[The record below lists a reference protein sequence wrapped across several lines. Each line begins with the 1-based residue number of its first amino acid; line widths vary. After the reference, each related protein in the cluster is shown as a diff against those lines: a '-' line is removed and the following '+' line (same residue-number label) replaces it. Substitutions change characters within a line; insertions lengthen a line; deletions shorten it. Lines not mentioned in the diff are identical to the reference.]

1 MSKPYKGFEPKWVK
15 TPAPSDSWRSVFRWG
30 DPHFVKYPKEGL
42 YKMMKEKFCLTD
54 NDFRKYT
61 GSIGMEK
68 VYLRDKPSAIEKR
81 HLEALRA
88 IVGEK
93 YVRTDDYARVSVA
106 YGKTAYDAMR
116 LREKRLDSLPDA
128 VVYPEKTRE
137 VEEIVAYCTK
147 EKLPLYVYGGG
158 SSVTMGVEPVKGGIS
173 LDMRLRFHHVV
184 SFNETD
190 QTITVQAGMSGP
202 KLEKILNR
210 APALFGAKRAYTC
223 GHFPQSFE
231 YSSVGGWVVTRG
243 AGQNSTYYGCITD
256 IVLSQKYATPIGTV
270 QTSHYPRE
278 ATGPNMNQIMMGGEG
293 AFGVLTEVTLKV
305 FRYMPENR
313 KRFSYIFKDWKTA
326 MAAAREMMQCESG
339 YSSVFRLSDEEETNL
354 MLRLYNVDETPLWKL
369 LDLRGFKDMQRCL
382 FLGFTDGEKGFS
394 KNVAANI
401 RRIARK
407 YKGMSLTGFVT
418 KSWEKGRFNDPY
430 LRDAMMDFGIVTD
443 TLECTVNWSNMEKV
457 HRAVR
462 RVCHR
467 LPNTIVTTHMS
478 HCYPQGANLYFI
490 FITKMSESEQFRKY
504 HTTILDAIQ
513 KSGAAISHHHG
524 IGKMFAPWLEGSLGT
539 VEYGAIKTL
548 KEYFDRDYIMNPG
561 GTLGLDLAPEKK
573 KFMREEEIYAEN
585 ESARY
590 CGEDL
595 EPGQYEELY
604 GRRTF
609 GKKGESRTCI

>member
-1 MSKPYKGFEPKWVK
+1 MSKPYKGFEPSWVK
-15 TPAPSDSWRSVFRWG
+15 DAAPTDSWRSIFRWG
-30 DPHFVKYPKEGL
+30 DPDFVKYPKESL
-42 YKMMKEKFCLTD
+42 YKMMKEKFQMSD
-54 NDFRKYT
+54 DDFSHYD
-61 GSIGMEK
+61 GSIGMESVK
-68 VYLRDKPSAIEKR
+68 LENCPI
-81 HLEALRA
+81 HLDEEHIEALKR
-88 IVGEK
+88 IVGEE

-116 LREKRLDSLPDA
+116 LREKRMDCLPDV
-128 VVYPEKTRE
+128 VVYPARTKE

-147 EKLPLYVYGGG
+147 EKIPLYVYGGG

-173 LDMRLRFHHVV
+173 LDMRLRFNHIV

-202 KLEKILNR
+202 KLEKALNH
-210 APALFGAKRAYTC
+210 AQQLFGAKRAYTC

-256 IVLSQKYATPIGTV
+256 IVLSQKYATPIGNV

-278 ATGPNMNQIMMGGEG
+278 ATGPNLNQIMMGSEG
-293 AFGVLTEVTLKV
+293 TFGVLTEVTLKV

-313 KRFSYIFKDWKTA
+313 KRFSYIFTDWKTA
-326 MAAAREMMQCESG
+326 MAAAREMMQCEAG
-339 YSSVFRLSDEEETNL
+339 FSSVFRLSDPEETNL
-354 MLRLYNVDETPLWKL
+354 MLRLYNVDDTPLWKL
-369 LDLRGFKDMQRCL
+369 LDIRGFKDMQRCL
-382 FLGFTDGEKGFS
+382 FLGFTDGGKGYS

-407 YKGMSLTGFVT
+407 YHGMSLTSYVT

-430 LRDAMMDFGIVTD
+430 LRDTLMDFGVVTD
-443 TLECTVNWSNMEKV
+443 TLECTVNWSNMAKV
-457 HRAVR
+457 HREVR
-462 RVCHR
+462 KVCHA

-490 FITKMSESEQFRKY
+490 FITKMSGADNFRAY

-524 IGKMFAPWLEGSLGT
+524 IGKMFAPWLEGSLGHT
-539 VEYGAIKTL
+539 EYGVFKVL
-548 KEYFDRDYIMNPG
+548 KDYFDKDYLMNPG
-561 GTLGLDLAPEKK
+561 GTLGLDLEEEKK
-573 KFMREEEIYAEN
+573 YQMDEEVR
-585 ESARY
+585 RY
-590 CGEDL
+590 
-595 EPGQYEELY
+595 
-604 GRRTF
+604 
-609 GKKGESRTCI
+609 K